1 MIKISGFEM
10 RSDVNK
16 KINIHF
22 NNLIIIKFWLSKSI
36 LVMLTKNKAIFFF
49 LSKTLYV
56 YNSTQKIKIPLQV

>member
-36 LVMLTKNKAIFFF
+36 LVMLTKNKANFF
-49 LSKTLYV
+49 LKENTLR
-56 YNSTQKIKIPLQV
+56 LQ